1 MSSTNSIFIN
11 FKLTNSEYEDL
22 NNRFGRLC
30 YKIFSELKRKN
41 SRNNYT
47 EELDDVLQE
56 LRISLIH
63 AGCYYKRQ
71 IYLEDCFK
79 QCNCYVKDKFLI
91 MVLEELELLWL
102 RRTQHGANKQ
112 KFGDHQ
118 EAILEMI
125 VKTLP
130 LELHPKKDRNLI
142 IDSDFSTYCKAI
154 AWNCQKNIGKKI
166 TRERSIRGNSV
177 SLSQHD
183 FLASTEI

>member
-1 MSSTNSIFIN
+1 
-11 FKLTNSEYEDL
+11 
-22 NNRFGRLC
+22 
-30 YKIFSELKRKN
+30 
-41 SRNNYT
+41 
-47 EELDDVLQE
+47 
-56 LRISLIH
+56 
-63 AGCYYKRQ
+63 
-71 IYLEDCFK
+71 
-79 QCNCYVKDKFLI
+79 
-91 MVLEELELLWL
+91 
-102 RRTQHGANKQ
+102 
-112 KFGDHQ
+112 
-118 EAILEMI
+118 MI